1 MTTFLNLVCLLLN
14 GTFLCHRWRTLF
26 FMTALSPPT
35 EIQSRAPKVNQVGL
49 PMCCSWNSAQ
59 FMGNCPLF
67 SYSIFQE
74 NIVHVPQKPIKFQ
87 SGPSVKQI
95 LSPGELWL
103 HLGQHHEET
112 HYQRVNM
119 NSSRKRA
126 FAFLPC
132 TSLKPGRGAH
142 ASRQK
147 SGLLSL
153 WLPPSSLTLQE
164 TRELPGWNQRI
175 FWPPPN
181 PVRDSGL
188 YRMSLRNVIHLR
200 NAPGKQQY
208 YIHQG
213 KSLPGD

>member
-14 GTFLCHRWRTLF
+14 GTFLCHRWRMLF

-103 HLGQHHEET
+103 HLGQHHEKT

-119 NSSRKRA
+119 NSSRKR
-126 FAFLPC
+126 
-132 TSLKPGRGAH
+132 SLHSCLALH
-142 ASRQK
+142 
-147 SGLLSL
+147 
-153 WLPPSSLTLQE
+153 
-164 TRELPGWNQRI
+164 WNQDMELMLQDKSQ
-175 FWPPPN
+175 
-181 PVRDSGL
+181 VCSHSGF
-188 YRMSLRNVIHLR
+188 
-200 NAPGKQQY
+200 
-208 YIHQG
+208 HQVPWHSRKPESCLDETKEFFG
-213 KSLPGD
+213 HPQILSVTVAYTEWVWET